1 MDFSLAESRKQKA
14 ENCSNGGFNCQE
26 SKNKTDCELH
36 NSKRRSGNK
45 QHFINRKWC
54 CYVNYNKVFNFEVE
68 IACCIQA
75 RDYKGFS
82 SGFQYSN
89 GIIEV
94 WESS

>member
-1 MDFSLAESRKQKA
+1 MDFSLA
-14 ENCSNGGFNCQE
+14 ENCSNGGFNCQNPKIKPIANCITARE
-26 SKNKTDCELH
+26 D
-36 NSKRRSGNK
+36 RGNK

-68 IACCIQA
+68 IVCCIQA